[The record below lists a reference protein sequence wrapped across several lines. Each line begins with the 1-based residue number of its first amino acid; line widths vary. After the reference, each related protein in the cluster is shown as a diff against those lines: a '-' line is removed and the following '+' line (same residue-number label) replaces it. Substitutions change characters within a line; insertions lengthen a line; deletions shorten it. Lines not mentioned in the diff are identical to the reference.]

1 MSKQRNEDQL
11 LEEPADLTPAVGE
24 APVESNA
31 QNNDP
36 GDTQTPLDNL
46 DQDPDKTDKPE
57 ELLAI
62 EEHARRLNIDKP
74 VFAAVI
80 QSEKWAGGKKVS
92 EADFKKAV
100 EGFLSAPMGGGKPP
114 EGGLK

>member
-11 LEEPADLTPAVGE
+11 LEEQADLTPAAGE
-24 APVESNA
+24 TSAEGNT
-31 QNNDP
+31 QNNNPDP
-36 GDTQTPLDNL
+36 EKK
-46 DQDPDKTDKPE
+46 DPDKKGKPE

-62 EEHARRLNIDKP
+62 EEHARNLHIGKP

-114 EGGLK
+114 QKEAPKNEEKK